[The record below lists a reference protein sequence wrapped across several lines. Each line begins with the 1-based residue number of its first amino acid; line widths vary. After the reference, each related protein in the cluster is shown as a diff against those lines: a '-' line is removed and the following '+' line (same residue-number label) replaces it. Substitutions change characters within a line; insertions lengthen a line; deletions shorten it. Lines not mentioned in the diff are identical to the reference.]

1 MFYPPMQENK
11 ILMTKRLTSDYKP
24 TRILFCLRIVTI
36 QWRNNLSMLWNRVAF
51 HLIHQAS
58 IKEKHVAENSS
69 PKMRNSVDWQG
80 YKIDVPVK
88 SIQMQEDYWK
98 DVNSWICC
106 SCSTTLR
113 LEIAFHNHLRRQ
125 EDCNKKYVCMTCNN
139 LVYLLDLKSH
149 MSNNPKCVGGKA
161 ILQSHYSEVLTKT

>member
-1 MFYPPMQENK
+1 MPPNCYNITEKKSIN
-11 ILMTKRLTSDYKP
+11 TVKP
-24 TRILFCLRIVTI
+24 SGISP
-36 QWRNNLSMLWNRVAF
+36 NPPNE
-51 HLIHQAS
+51 AS

-69 PKMRNSVDWQG
+69 PKIRNSVKWQG

-98 DVNSWICC
+98 DGNSWICC
-106 SCSTTLR
+106 SCSTTFR
-113 LEIAFHNHLRRQ
+113 LEIAFRNHLRRQ
-125 EDCNKKYVCMTCNN
+125 EDCNRQYVCMTCNN